1 LSQKIADRAREI
13 ALPLA
18 AGMGFEVVDVAY
30 ARENSE
36 WNLCVYID
44 KRGGIHIDDCER
56 LSKELSVAF
65 DAEPIFDRAYN
76 LIVSSPGLDRPLK
89 TVADFI
95 RYEGALLD
103 IDMLPGRLITGV
115 REEAPAE
122 TEDSGKAEDMART
135 GSTDKLDA
143 KARTK
148 NSEKPEDIGRTG
160 GPKKAEDMA
169 QAGSTDKPDA
179 KARAKNSEKPDVR
192 AKIRT
197 QTAVGQDKIS
207 GILIKLEEGRV
218 YLSDGRDG
226 VFSLA
231 REDIKTVKRAVRFK

>member
-1 LSQKIADRAREI
+1 MSQKIADRAREI

-56 LSKELSVAF
+56 LSKELSVAL
-65 DAEPIFDRAYN
+65 DAEEIFDRAYN

-89 TVADFI
+89 TEADFI

-103 IDMLPGRLITGV
+103 IDMLPGRLKTGV
-115 REEAPAE
+115 REEAPKD
-122 TEDSGKAEDMART
+122 TENIEKSDDIARV
-135 GSTDKLDA
+135 GSTGKPDA
-143 KARTK
+143 KTRAEG
-148 NSEKPEDIGRTG
+148 SEKPDARTRVGR
-160 GPKKAEDMA
+160 
-169 QAGSTDKPDA
+169 TDKPDA
-179 KARAKNSEKPDVR
+179 KARVGNSKKPDVR
-192 AKIRT
+192 VKKRT
-197 QTAVGQDKIS
+197 QTVVGQDKIS
-207 GILIKLEEGRV
+207 GILVRLEEGRV
-218 YLSDGRDG
+218 YLSDGRGG